1 MRVPRIVGFLSNIP
15 VLSPLLGQSKTTAF
29 ATRLGEIKGIYFQ
42 ADSNGRR
49 IHRAKRQISLGSASF
64 EFIAFNEQETAKNN
78 RVFSEK
84 IYVTNH
90 LKRRLIIFMFQSSCL
105 HDYVDILVRERQLN
119 RNMCKYKN
127 ILMLHCILVY

>member
-1 MRVPRIVGFLSNIP
+1 MVSNPECSTPIRNLWESLDRIVGFLSNIP
-15 VLSPLLGQSKTTAF
+15 CFTPITRAVQDYAAF

-64 EFIAFNEQETAKNN
+64 EFITFNEQETTKIN

-84 IYVTNH
+84 NLCNRSFKAAARHLYVSILLST
-90 LKRRLIIFMFQSSCL
+90 RLRGHSL
-105 HDYVDILVRERQLN
+105 
-119 RNMCKYKN
+119 
-127 ILMLHCILVY
+127 